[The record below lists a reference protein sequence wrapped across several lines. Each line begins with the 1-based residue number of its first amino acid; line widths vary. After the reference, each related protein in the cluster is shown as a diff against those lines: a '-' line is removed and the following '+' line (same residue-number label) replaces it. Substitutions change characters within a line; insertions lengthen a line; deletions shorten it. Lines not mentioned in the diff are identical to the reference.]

1 MHRLYLCKGVI
12 FNMCAIAGIL
22 DFAESG
28 RYQTGAAYEQ
38 MLDTMERRGPDQ
50 SGSVVDGPASLLH
63 TRLCVID
70 IENGRQPMCNL
81 EWRRIF
87 AGL

>member
-1 MHRLYLCKGVI
+1 
-12 FNMCAIAGIL
+12 MCAIAGIL

-50 SGSVVDGPASLLH
+50 SGSVVDGPLLFCIRAFAS
-63 TRLCVID
+63 
-70 IENGRQPMCNL
+70 
-81 EWRRIF
+81 
-87 AGL
+87 